1 MAIKDI
7 YDNVMSMRERNKK
20 VYEAKYKLLQRF
32 EASQLSDLWDKY
44 VHVQSE
50 APKVSEAGGNLT
62 GMDIYKLATQK
73 GRPTSRQ
80 KMVDE
85 IIQQTSWD
93 MLKIYAKEHRIKFDD
108 IVV

>member
-7 YDNVMSMRERNKK
+7 YDNVMNMRERNKK

-50 APKVSEAGGNLT
+50 VPKISEGSLT
-62 GMDIYKLATQK
+62 GMDIYKIAVQK
-73 GRPTSRQ
+73 GKPTSRQ